1 MRQIHEFLTPAVIS
15 IPPSG
20 IRKFFDLVM
29 QTKGVVSLGVGEPDF
44 VTPRHVR
51 EACYQSLERGYT
63 NYTSNLGMIELRT
76 EIAAYMQRGF
86 NLSYDPETEIVVT
99 TGVSEAFDLAIRA
112 LVGPGD
118 EVLVPDPSYVAY
130 APCATLAGG
139 VPVFLATHARD
150 DFRLQPEELERKI
163 TPRSKVLILPYPN
176 NPTGGIMGE
185 ADLKA
190 LAEVIVK
197 HDLIVIS
204 DELYGELT
212 YGQKHFSIASLPGMI
227 ERTVV
232 LNGFSKA
239 FAMTGWR
246 VGYACGHHDLINAM
260 NKIHQYTMLCAPIMA
275 QMAAIEALK
284 NGEEPMREMVADY
297 NRRRQI
303 ITSGLK
309 QIGMPCFEPR
319 GAFYCFPSIE
329 ATGMSSEQF
338 CEALLQEE
346 KVAVVPGTAFGPS
359 GEGFVRM
366 CYAASVDNIGTA
378 LERMGDFINRNHK

>member
-1 MRQIHEFLTPAVIS
+1 MRQVHDFLTPTVVQ

-29 QTKGVVSLGVGEPDF
+29 QTKGVISLGVGEPDF

-51 EACYQSLERGYT
+51 EACYQSLEKGFT
-63 NYTSNLGMIELRT
+63 NYTSNLGMLELRQ
-76 EIAAYMQRGF
+76 EIANYMQQGF
-86 NLSYDPETEIVVT
+86 NLNYDPETEIVVT
-99 TGVSEAFDLAIRA
+99 VGVSEAFDLAIRA

-139 VPVFLATHARD
+139 SPVFLATQAQHE
-150 DFRLQPEELERKI
+150 FRLQPEELERKI
-163 TPRSKVLILPYPN
+163 TKHSKVLILPYPN

-185 ADLKA
+185 ADLQA
-190 LAEVIVK
+190 LVEVIVK
-197 HDLIVIS
+197 HDLFVIS
-204 DELYGELT
+204 DEIYGELT
-212 YGQKHFSIASLPGMI
+212 YGQKHISIATLPGMK
-227 ERTVV
+227 ERTLV

-239 FAMTGWR
+239 YAMTGWR
-246 VGYACGHHDLINAM
+246 VGYACGHHDLIYAM

-284 NGEEPMREMVADY
+284 NGEKPMREMIADY
-297 NRRRQI
+297 NQRRRI
-303 ITSGLK
+303 IVDGLA

-329 ATGMSSEQF
+329 VTGMNSEDF
-338 CEALLQEE
+338 CEQLLKEE

-359 GEGFVRM
+359 GEGYVRM
-366 CYAASVDNIGTA
+366 CYAASLDNIATA
-378 LERMGDFINRNHK
+378 LERMGKFVTRHQK